1 MTNRPTKKPT
11 GPTAEELSGELYAL
25 SVSMS
30 WMAHRVRRYGRGRGT
45 LQQAECALHAE
56 QLFGASYM
64 VYQWSLE
71 VKKDGGK

>member
-11 GPTAEELSGELYAL
+11 VPTAEELAGELYAL

-30 WMAHRVRRYGRGRGT
+30 SVAHRIRMYGRGRGT

-56 QLFGASYM
+56 QLFGASDM
-64 VYQWSLE
+64 VYEWANE
-71 VKKDGGK
+71 VKKEGKK